1 MWSRSRSRSSS
12 KYGGFS
18 PWPEY
23 VPVAERKARAV
34 AQVAKMAKKG
44 HKVAPVVI
52 EGRTIASTV
61 WGKAWCKA
69 LEAQADLAN
78 RLGRGRSYVRHNCV
92 IDLQLKGREV
102 RALVQGTELYHAR
115 IDFTQLPEA
124 RWRKVVEA
132 CSGKIGSMV
141 ELLQGKISRG
151 VMEVV
156 AHPEDGL
163 FPKSGEMKLSCSCP
177 DSAWMCKHLAA
188 VLYAIGNRLDTRPEQ
203 LFALRGVDPGEL
215 LTSAPRVASKV
226 AGYQELEGDLSEIF
240 GDALDGDASPLSEA
254 PPSSLAASSAVRP
267 RKAAAPAKKAPTR
280 KAPAPAKPA
289 PAKPARK
296 PVAKKPP
303 APAKPTKKAPAAK
316 KPAKEPASKAPR
328 KAPAAKKW
336 SWSF

>member
-1 MWSRSRSRSSS
+1 MWSRSGSRSSS
-12 KYGGFS
+12 KYRDFS

-23 VPVAERKARAV
+23 VPVAERKARAL

-102 RALVQGTELYHAR
+102 RALVQGTELYHVR
-115 IDFTQLPEA
+115 IDFTQLPEV

-163 FPKSGEMKLSCSCP
+163 FPRPGEMKLSCSCS
-177 DSAWMCKHLAA
+177 DGAWMCKHLAA

-215 LTSAPRVASKV
+215 LTSTPRVASKV

-240 GDALDGDASPLSEA
+240 GAELDGDASPLSEA
-254 PPSSLAASSAVRP
+254 PPSSLVASSVVHP
-267 RKAAAPAKKAPTR
+267 RKAAAPPKTPGKKTPEKR
-280 KAPAPAKPA
+280 VPAKEA
-289 PAKPARK
+289 QEKPARE
-296 PVAKKPP
+296 
-303 APAKPTKKAPAAK
+303 APA
-316 KPAKEPASKAPR
+316 AKEPASAKKPAPVKAPGKKKAASEKAK
-328 KAPAAKKW
+328 KAPVVKKW
-336 SWSF
+336 SWKI

>member
-1 MWSRSRSRSSS
+1 MWSRSGSRSSS
-12 KYGGFS
+12 KYRDFS

-141 ELLQGKISRG
+141 ELLQGKIAQG
-151 VMEVV
+151 VMAVV

-177 DSAWMCKHLAA
+177 DGAWMCKHLAA

-203 LFALRGVDPGEL
+203 LFELRGVDPGEL
-215 LTSAPRVASKV
+215 LTSAPRVASGAV
-226 AGYQELEGDLSEIF
+226 DYQELEGDLSEIF
-240 GDALDGDASPLSEA
+240 GAALDGDASPLSEA
-254 PPSSLAASSAVRP
+254 PPSSLAAASAVRP
-267 RKAAAPAKKAPTR
+267 RKAAAPPKVPGKKATASAKKAPEKST
-280 KAPAPAKPA
+280 
-289 PAKPARK
+289 
-296 PVAKKPP
+296 
-303 APAKPTKKAPAAK
+303 
-316 KPAKEPASKAPR
+316 R
-328 KAPAAKKW
+328 KAPAAKAPGKKAVSEKAKEAPAVKKW
-336 SWSF
+336 SWKI